1 MGLKILLYIYDKYKL
16 EFMGRKATFLHED
29 KLTVLV
35 RMSGDFRVSAG
46 PQESVRTIRD
56 ER

>member
-1 MGLKILLYIYDKYKL
+1 MGPKV
-16 EFMGRKATFLHED
+16 TFLHED

-35 RMSGDFRVSAG
+35 RMSGDFRVSAR